1 MVHVFTLSMRTDTE
15 ALAWAACMYLDG
27 TTLATKKW
35 LHAVDIHH
43 LINMYI
49 INVVKKK
56 LLYTCTCTRRVH
68 SSKWSFIPFFLAVPG
83 VFGPTLAFL
92 TGLKKK
98 KKLFYVLASISLKL
112 YMFLDIHCTYWYMY
126 MYIYAYIMWLFHYFI
141 YTHTFTCERNN
152 FNNAFFK
159 YKHSK
164 CSIDKL
170 KQKQFYKQV
179 FSYLDIEISRYEI
192 YFWHLTSTK

>member
-1 MVHVFTLSMRTDTE
+1 
-15 ALAWAACMYLDG
+15 
-27 TTLATKKW
+27 
-35 LHAVDIHH
+35 
-43 LINMYI
+43 
-49 INVVKKK
+49 
-56 LLYTCTCTRRVH
+56 
-68 SSKWSFIPFFLAVPG
+68 
-83 VFGPTLAFL
+83 
-92 TGLKKK
+92 
-98 KKLFYVLASISLKL
+98 
-112 YMFLDIHCTYWYMY
+112 MY
-126 MYIYAYIMWLFHYFI
+126 MYKKGTQFKMVVHTFFLGSARSLWSYFSFFNRSEEKKNYFMYFHIIEIIYVFRYTLYILVYVHVHLCLMWLFHNFI

-152 FNNAFFK
+152 FNKAFFK

>member
-68 SSKWSFIPFFLAVPG
+68 NSKWSFILFFLAVPG

-98 KKLFYVLASISLKL
+98 KNYFMYFHIIEIIYVFRYTL
-112 YMFLDIHCTYWYMY
+112 YILVYVHVHLCL
-126 MYIYAYIMWLFHYFI
+126 MWLFHYFI

-152 FNNAFFK
+152 FNKAFFK

>member
-1 MVHVFTLSMRTDTE
+1 MLSFKIHSLCLCFTVNLKHKIWVVFFFNSDIMVHVFTLSMRTDTE

-68 SSKWSFIPFFLAVPG
+68 SSKWSFILFFLAVPG

-98 KKLFYVLASISLKL
+98 KIILCTSFHIIEIIYVFRYTLYILVYVHVHLCLYNVTFSLFH
-112 YMFLDIHCTYWYMY
+112 IHT
-126 MYIYAYIMWLFHYFI
+126 YIYMW
-141 YTHTFTCERNN
+141 E
-152 FNNAFFK
+152 
-159 YKHSK
+159 
-164 CSIDKL
+164 
-170 KQKQFYKQV
+170 KQFQ
-179 FSYLDIEISRYEI
+179 
-192 YFWHLTSTK
+192 

>member
-1 MVHVFTLSMRTDTE
+1 MATCSRYTSFNKHVYNKFSLKKITLYMYMYKKGTQFKMVVHTFFLGSARSLWSYFSFFNRSE
-15 ALAWAACMYLDG
+15 E
-27 TTLATKKW
+27 
-35 LHAVDIHH
+35 
-43 LINMYI
+43 
-49 INVVKKK
+49 KKK
-56 LLYTCTCTRRVH
+56 IILCT
-68 SSKWSFIPFFLAVPG
+68 
-83 VFGPTLAFL
+83 
-92 TGLKKK
+92 
-98 KKLFYVLASISLKL
+98 SISLKL

-152 FNNAFFK
+152 FNKAFFK